1 MSKLEGRSKIKCLDL
16 LRYCGGNLCSTVAQT
31 RGPEPRVTVKN
42 PSTPII
48 RKPYI
53 LRGDDDPR
61 ITLKLAVAGIGHPI
75 SV

>member
-1 MSKLEGRSKIKCLDL
+1 MSKLEGRSKIKCPDL
-16 LRYCGGNLCSTVAQT
+16 LRYGGGNLWPAVPQT
-31 RGPEPRVTVKN
+31 RGPEPGVTVKN

-61 ITLKLAVAGIGHPI
+61 ITLELAVTGIGHPI